1 MYSGKEQ
8 KLTGVV
14 LADLHSRPKAEALA
28 KRLKGQ
34 TLKAGASELQVSA
47 ARTEVNSRRNANL
60 RDAAKAVKD
69 SGLAVELERG
79 DGALPGGEDAISL
92 ATEAVAAIKKAM
104 THL

>member
-1 MYSGKEQ
+1 MAREDFTPVYSGKEQ

-47 ARTEVNSRRNANL
+47 ARTELNSRRNANL
-60 RDAAKAVKD
+60 RDAEKAVKD
-69 SGLAVELERG
+69 SGLAVGKEV
-79 DGALPGGEDAISL
+79 AIQ
-92 ATEAVAAIKKAM
+92 
-104 THL
+104 